1 MKEKYERME
10 SFEKNKNCVAT
21 VFLIKKKKKSL
32 YTKTDSVHHH
42 LTPIQIEQKP

>member
-21 VFLIKKKKKSL
+21 VFLIKKKKKVIHKNRLGPSSPDT
-32 YTKTDSVHHH
+32 Y
-42 LTPIQIEQKP
+42 

>member
-21 VFLIKKKKKSL
+21 VFLIKKIKKG
-32 YTKTDSVHHH
+32 YTQK
-42 LTPIQIEQKP
+42 QIGSIIT

>member
-21 VFLIKKKKKSL
+21 VFLIKKKKSL